1 MRIYQNKSF
10 QRDAKG
16 VDISDDD
23 CRAAIEKA
31 EKGLVDADLGGGIIK
46 QRIALGNRGASKG
59 ARSIIFYHRGTR
71 AIFLHVFSKGTKA
84 NVTATQLAEYQAAA
98 KELANLTDRQL
109 QDLCEKAG
117 WREVTT

>member
-59 ARSIIFYHRGTR
+59 GAFDNFLPPGNAGYFPAR
-71 AIFLHVFSKGTKA
+71 FLQGHKSQRDSH
-84 NVTATQLAEYQAAA
+84 AT
-98 KELANLTDRQL
+98 
-109 QDLCEKAG
+109 G
-117 WREVTT
+117 